1 MNLIEEYLDNISKM
15 KLSYDDYGDKRK
27 VRKSNKLADRN
38 VKIAES
44 IDSQEELKKQ
54 FVNLLDS
61 ENGEIRGWVA
71 HHVIERMSFDKD
83 VRQKALNIIEDE
95 AENSPDSLHR
105 LGTKMWLDKY
115 YSAHPD
121 DKPTK

>member
-44 IDSQEELKKQ
+44 INTLEEIKKQ

-61 ENGEIRGWVA
+61 ENREIRGWAA
-71 HHVIERMSFDKD
+71 HHVIERMSFDKT

-95 AENSPDSLHR
+95 AANSPDSLHR
-105 LGTKMWLDKY
+105 MGTKMWLEKY
-115 YSAHPD
+115 YSANPD
-121 DKPTK
+121 DRPTK